1 MTTVPSLL
9 QRRYGHGAAR
19 LAIGAPSGARSLA
32 RLAHRPGAFERPLV
46 ALPILVCVLLG
57 AWIAA
62 TPPIRSTRSSLA
74 SPRPLTPTAASLTVH
89 LWTEPVTSPSPL
101 QPKSPGPSPRT
112 VVDPSPAAPSAALAA
127 SASLPSAR
135 AAARPTPEPG
145 SAPRPAPA
153 PEPRARSVFDAS
165 RLVPRAPDAGP
176 SLVETNALSDIEPG
190 SRRSAGL
197 DRPVEAR
204 PGTPRSALDPRALVA
219 RARAASPN
227 PAVAPAP
234 SPLASLDLRSAAR
247 VPGTGRERLR
257 PAVAAA
263 PRGRELAA
271 SIRRGIAGGDA
282 TEGAPGRLEPWQA
295 VPLEA
300 LPDCNPPGR
309 QDALKQRI
317 LRVVSLD
324 RECSHPSGRYRFV
337 ETRNLNAF
345 LMYSRPNPDAP
356 SSPRGKR
363 DACDVLESALRC
375 LGETSIE
382 EPATR

>member
-32 RLAHRPGAFERPLV
+32 RLAHRPGAFERPRV

-62 TPPIRSTRSSLA
+62 TPPIRSTRSSVA

-89 LWTEPVTSPSPL
+89 LWTEPVTSPSPR

-176 SLVETNALSDIEPG
+176 SLV
-190 SRRSAGL
+190 
-197 DRPVEAR
+197 
-204 PGTPRSALDPRALVA
+204 
-219 RARAASPN
+219 
-227 PAVAPAP
+227 
-234 SPLASLDLRSAAR
+234 
-247 VPGTGRERLR
+247 
-257 PAVAAA
+257 
-263 PRGRELAA
+263 
-271 SIRRGIAGGDA
+271 
-282 TEGAPGRLEPWQA
+282 
-295 VPLEA
+295 
-300 LPDCNPPGR
+300 
-309 QDALKQRI
+309 
-317 LRVVSLD
+317 
-324 RECSHPSGRYRFV
+324 
-337 ETRNLNAF
+337 
-345 LMYSRPNPDAP
+345 
-356 SSPRGKR
+356 
-363 DACDVLESALRC
+363 
-375 LGETSIE
+375 
-382 EPATR
+382 